1 MELYVNSNLYCQ
13 NNLTNEFLDIK
24 LVEKEV
30 LVEIFWTDSSIYN
43 FYYVVWWPFWIYMSM
58 VTYNGY
64 LYRQNNLTNEFL
76 DLKLVEKKV
85 SVEIFEQI
93 VQYII
98 CRLAAILNNACSRGM
113 PRWSNIYPGHFH
125 RELVPLLYMKPLR
138 NLGYIMYTELW
149 DKDWT
154 T

>member
-1 MELYVNSNLYCQ
+1 
-13 NNLTNEFLDIK
+13 
-24 LVEKEV
+24 
-30 LVEIFWTDSSIYN
+30 
-43 FYYVVWWPFWIYMSM
+43 MSM
-58 VTYNGY
+58 VTYKGY

-98 CRLAAILNNACSRGM
+98 CRLAAILNNARSRGM

-125 RELVPLLYMKPLR
+125 RELVPLLYKKPLS
-138 NLGYIMYTELW
+138 NLGYIKMYTELW